1 MVTCGVN
8 LNGSPL
14 WNRKEA
20 PLSFELRPEHLR
32 TMKWRSIGPHRG
44 GRVVAVAG
52 DPEERQTFY
61 FGACAGG
68 VWKSTDGGTYWR
80 NVSDGFFRTSA
91 IGALAVA
98 DADPSVVYAGTGE
111 ACIRSNVSHGDGVY
125 RSTDSGATWT
135 NIGLDDTRHI
145 ARVRVDP
152 RDPDR
157 LYVAALGHAF
167 GPNEQRGVFRS
178 TDGGGSWERVL
189 FKSERAGAIDLS
201 MDPNNPRILYAAM
214 WQVLRTPW
222 SLVGAGPESGLWRST
237 DGGDTW
243 TDLTDRPGMPDGI
256 KGRIGVAAS
265 PARSGRVWAI
275 VEHEDGALLLSDDG
289 GDTWERVNDSTI
301 VRQRPFYHH
310 HIFAHPTREDTMWT
324 LPIQAFRSDD
334 AGRSFTMMTTPHS
347 DNHDLWIDP
356 RDPQRMIEGNDGGAC
371 VSFDGGETWSTIYNQ
386 PTAQFYHAAVD
397 TRHPYR
403 VYATQQD
410 NSAISTPSS
419 SPKGAILFS
428 DSYPVGPSESGYI
441 AVRPDN
447 PDIVYSGA
455 IGSAPGGGGALLRY
469 NHATGESRIITVW
482 PEMSYGLGARDMR
495 YRFQWTFPIVISP
508 HDPNVLYAA
517 GNRLFRSDDEGTSWE
532 AVSPDLTR
540 NDPDKGEPGGGP
552 ISRDVSGAEVYCT
565 IFSFAE
571 SPHTPGELWAGSDDG
586 LVHVS
591 RDSGA
596 TWHDIT
602 PPGLPEWATVSMID
616 LSPHDPG
623 TAWLAA
629 WNYKLD
635 DYSAYLY
642 RTRDGGRTWQSI
654 AEGIPNGEFVRVVR
668 EDAARPGLLYAGTE
682 TGVYVS
688 PDAGA
693 SWQSLQRNLPV
704 TPIHDLLVK
713 DGDLVAATHGRSF
726 WILDDLTP
734 LHGLTNDATS
744 EAVHLFE
751 PAPAFRPLRML
762 GKLDPFRMGPGKNY
776 WIAIGAAATFEEA
789 ATPGGGTERVFLDAG
804 HNPPEGAII
813 TYHLREGSEEGATL
827 TFLDA
832 AGNEVRRLSELPAEA
847 GMNRFVWDM
856 RHEGPR
862 EAPGDD
868 AERLIAGPAPE
879 GPAAV
884 QGTYTVR
891 LETAGRTL
899 TRKLRIVKDPGSE
912 ASDSDLGEQLDLL
925 LRLRER
931 ISETNDA
938 IVELR
943 EVRRQV
949 REWLD
954 RADGTSGADEA
965 GGAGR
970 AIVEQLDG
978 LESRLVATWQTT
990 ERGQMGTPLPKLAEA
1005 LATLLSVAESADSAP
1020 TKSSYE
1026 VFDYLST
1033 RVAREIEPLREVID
1047 RDVPAFVALV
1057 REAGVPDIRT
1067 G

>member
-1 MVTCGVN
+1 M
-8 LNGSPL
+8 
-14 WNRKEA
+14 
-20 PLSFELRPEHLR
+20 SFELRPEHLQTLR
-32 TMKWRSIGPHRG
+32 WRSIGPHRG

-68 VWKSTDGGTYWR
+68 VWKTTDGGTYWR
-80 NVSDGFFRTSA
+80 NVSDGFFGTSA

-98 DADPSVVYAGTGE
+98 DADPSVIYAGTGE

-125 RSTDSGATWT
+125 RSTDAGATWKH
-135 NIGLDDTRHI
+135 IGLDDTRHI
-145 ARVRVDP
+145 SRVRVDP
-152 RDPDR
+152 RDPNR

-167 GPNEQRGVFRS
+167 GPNAQRGVFRS
-178 TDGGGSWERVL
+178 TDGGGTWQRVL
-189 FKSERAGAIDLS
+189 FRSERSGAIDLS
-201 MDPNNPRILYAAM
+201 MDPRNPRILYAAI
-214 WQVLRTPW
+214 WQALRTPW
-222 SLVGAGPESGLWRST
+222 SFVGAGPESGLWRST

-275 VEHEDGALLLSDDG
+275 VEAEDGVLLLSDDG
-289 GDTWERVNDSTI
+289 GDTWKRVNDSTI

-310 HIFAHPTREDTMWT
+310 HIFAHPTRADTMWT
-324 LPIQAFRSDD
+324 LPIQAWRSDD

-347 DNHDLWIDP
+347 DNHDLWINP
-356 RDPQRMIEGNDGGAC
+356 RDPQRMVEGNDGGAC
-371 VSFDGGETWSTIYNQ
+371 VSFDGGDTWSTIYNQ

-403 VYATQQD
+403 VYGTQQD
-410 NSAISTPSS
+410 NSAISTPSRS
-419 SPKGAILFS
+419 IKGAIPFS
-428 DSYPVGPSESGYI
+428 DSYAVGSSESGYI
-441 AVRPDN
+441 AVRPNN

-469 NHATGESRIITVW
+469 NHATGESRVITVW

-517 GNRLFRSDDEGTSWE
+517 GNRVFRSTDEGTSWE
-532 AVSPDLTR
+532 TVSPDLTR

-571 SPHTPGELWAGSDDG
+571 SPHTPGEFWAGSDDG
-586 LVHVS
+586 LVHIS

-596 TWHDIT
+596 TWDTIT

-635 DYSAYLY
+635 DYSPYLY
-642 RTRDGGRTWQSI
+642 RTRDGGRSWQSI
-654 AEGIPNGEFVRVVR
+654 AEGIPDGEFVRVVR
-668 EDAARPGLLYAGTE
+668 EDPARPGLIYAGTE

-693 SWQSLQRNLPV
+693 SWQSIQLNLPV
-704 TPIHDLLVK
+704 APIHDLLVK
-713 DGDLVAATHGRSF
+713 DDDLVAATHGRSF

-734 LHGLTNDATS
+734 LHGLTDDATS
-744 EAVHLFE
+744 GDVHLSE
-751 PAPAFRPLRML
+751 PRPANRALNML
-762 GKLDPFRMGPGKNY
+762 GKIEPLRIGPGKNY
-776 WIAIGAAATFEEA
+776 WIAIGAAATFEEVE
-789 ATPGGGTERVFLDAG
+789 TPDGVTERRFLDAG
-804 HNPPEGAII
+804 HNPPEGAAI
-813 TYHLREGSEEGATL
+813 TYHLREGSRDGAAL
-827 TFLDA
+827 AFLDKE
-832 AGNEVRRLSELPAEA
+832 GREVRRFSGLPSEA

-862 EAPGDD
+862 QAPGDY
-868 AERLIAGPAPE
+868 AARLIAGPSPK

-884 QGTYTVR
+884 PGTYTVR
-891 LETAGRTL
+891 LEAAGRTL
-899 TRKLRIVKDPGSE
+899 TRKLRIVKDPRSE
-912 ASDSDLGEQLDLL
+912 ASDADLDEQLDLL
-925 LRLRER
+925 LRLRDS

-943 EVRRQV
+943 QVRRQV
-949 REWLD
+949 REWVD
-954 RADGTSGADEA
+954 RAGGTPGADEA
-965 GGAGR
+965 VEAGR
-970 AIVEQLDG
+970 AVIERLDDI
-978 LESRLVATWQTT
+978 ESRLVSTWRTT
-990 ERGQMGTPLPKLAEA
+990 ERGQLGTPLPKLAEA
-1005 LATLLSVAESADSAP
+1005 LATLVSVVESADSAP
-1020 TKSSYE
+1020 TKSSYQ
-1026 VFDYLST
+1026 VFDHLSA
-1033 RVAREIEPLREVID
+1033 RVAREIESLRGVID
-1047 RDVPAFVALV
+1047 RDAPAFVALV
-1057 REAGVPDIRT
+1057 REAGIPDIRT
-1067 G
+1067 C

>member
-1 MVTCGVN
+1 M
-8 LNGSPL
+8 
-14 WNRKEA
+14 
-20 PLSFELRPEHLR
+20 SFEFRPEHLR
-32 TMKWRSIGPHRG
+32 TLRWRSIGPHRG

-91 IGALAVA
+91 IGAIAVA

-111 ACIRSNVSHGDGVY
+111 ASIRSNVSHGDGVY
-125 RSTDSGATWT
+125 RSTDAGATWT
-135 NIGLDDTRHI
+135 NVGLEDTRHI
-145 ARVRVDP
+145 GRVRVDP

-167 GPNEQRGVFRS
+167 GPNAQRGVFRS

-201 MDPNNPRILYAAM
+201 MDPNNPRILYAAI

-243 TDLTDRPGMPDGI
+243 TDLSDRPGMLEGI
-256 KGRIGVAAS
+256 KGKIGVAAS
-265 PARSGRVWAI
+265 PAKSGRVWAI

-289 GDTWERVNDSTI
+289 GDTWERVNDSPI

-310 HIFAHPTREDTMWT
+310 HIFAHPTKPDTMWT
-324 LPIQAFRSDD
+324 LPIQAYRSDD
-334 AGRSFTMMTTPHS
+334 GGRSFTMMTTPHS

-386 PTAQFYHAAVD
+386 PTSQFYHAAVD
-397 TRHPYR
+397 TRRPYR

-419 SPKGAILFS
+419 SPKGAIPFS

-469 NHATGESRIITVW
+469 NHATNESRIITVW

-508 HDPNVLYAA
+508 HDHDVLYAA
-517 GNRLFRSDDEGTSWE
+517 GNRVFRSTDDGTTWD

-571 SPHTPGELWAGSDDG
+571 SPHTPGEFWAGSDDG

-596 TWHDIT
+596 TWDDIT
-602 PPGLPEWATVSMID
+602 PPGLPEWATVSMIE

-642 RTRDGGRTWQSI
+642 RTRDGGKTWDSI
-654 AEGIPNGEFVRVVR
+654 ASGIPDGEFVRVIR
-668 EDAARPGLLYAGTE
+668 EDPARPGLLYAGTE

-688 PDAGA
+688 PDSGA
-693 SWQSLQRNLPV
+693 SWQSLQQNLPV

-726 WILDDLTP
+726 WILDDLSP
-734 LHGLTNDATS
+734 LRGLTDEATG

-762 GKLDPFRMGPGKNY
+762 GKLDSFRMGPGKNY
-776 WIAIGAAATFEEA
+776 WIAIGAAATFEDVA
-789 ATPGGGTERVFLDAG
+789 APDGGTERSFLDAG
-804 HNPPEGAII
+804 HNPPEGAVI
-813 TYHLREGSEEGATL
+813 TYHLRERSDDGAVITL
-827 TFLDA
+827 LDQD
-832 AGNEVRRLSELPAEA
+832 GREVRRFTGLPAEA
-847 GMNRFVWDM
+847 GMNRFVWDL
-856 RHEGPR
+856 RHDGPR
-862 EAPGDD
+862 RAPGDD
-868 AERLIAGPAPE
+868 DERLVAGPTPE
-879 GPAAV
+879 GPTAV
-884 QGTYTVR
+884 PGSYTVR

-899 TRKLRIVKDPGSE
+899 TRSLRIVKDPRSE
-912 ASDSDLGEQLDLL
+912 ASDADLDDQLTLL
-925 LRLRER
+925 HRIRDG
-931 ISETNDA
+931 ISETNLA
-938 IVELR
+938 IDELR
-943 EVRRQV
+943 QVRRQV
-949 REWLD
+949 REWTD
-954 RADGTSGADEA
+954 RADSTLAAEGVVDSGSTIIE
-965 GGAGR
+965 R
-970 AIVEQLDG
+970 LDG
-978 LESRLVATWQTT
+978 IESRLIATWQTT
-990 ERGQMGTPLPKLAEA
+990 ERGQLGTPLPKLAEA
-1005 LATLLSVAESADSAP
+1005 LATLVSVVESADSAP
-1020 TKSSYE
+1020 TRSSYE
-1026 VFDYLST
+1026 VFDHLSA
-1033 RVAREIEPLREVID
+1033 RVAREVEPLRETID
-1047 RDVPAFVALV
+1047 QDIPAFVTLL
-1057 REAGVPDIRT
+1057 RESGVPDIQT
-1067 G
+1067 N

>member
-1 MVTCGVN
+1 MAW
-8 LNGSPL
+8 LP
-14 WNRKEA
+14 
-20 PLSFELRPEHLR
+20 RPP
-32 TMKWRSIGPHRG
+32 GP
-44 GRVVAVAG
+44 
-52 DPEERQTFY
+52 
-61 FGACAGG
+61 
-68 VWKSTDGGTYWR
+68 
-80 NVSDGFFRTSA
+80 
-91 IGALAVA
+91 
-98 DADPSVVYAGTGE
+98 
-111 ACIRSNVSHGDGVY
+111 
-125 RSTDSGATWT
+125 
-135 NIGLDDTRHI
+135 
-145 ARVRVDP
+145 
-152 RDPDR
+152 
-157 LYVAALGHAF
+157 
-167 GPNEQRGVFRS
+167 
-178 TDGGGSWERVL
+178 
-189 FKSERAGAIDLS
+189 
-201 MDPNNPRILYAAM
+201 
-214 WQVLRTPW
+214 
-222 SLVGAGPESGLWRST
+222 
-237 DGGDTW
+237 
-243 TDLTDRPGMPDGI
+243 
-256 KGRIGVAAS
+256 
-265 PARSGRVWAI
+265 GRVWAI

-289 GDTWERVNDSTI
+289 GDTWERVNDSPI

-310 HIFAHPTREDTMWT
+310 HIFAHPTRQDTMWT
-324 LPIQAFRSDD
+324 LPIQAWRSDD

-356 RDPQRMIEGNDGGAC
+356 RDPKRMIEGNDGGAC

-410 NSAISTPSS
+410 NSAISTPSRS
-419 SPKGAILFS
+419 AKGAIPFS

-517 GNRLFRSDDEGTSWE
+517 GNRLFRSTDEGTSWE

-571 SPHTPGELWAGSDDG
+571 STHTPGEFWAGSDDG

-596 TWHDIT
+596 TWRNIT

-654 AEGIPNGEFVRVVR
+654 AAGIPDGEFVRVVR
-668 EDAARPGLLYAGTE
+668 EDPARPGLLYAGTE

-688 PDAGA
+688 TDAGD
-693 SWQSLQRNLPV
+693 SWQSLQLNLPV

-726 WILDDLTP
+726 WILDDLSP
-734 LHGLTNDATS
+734 LHGLTEGATS
-744 EAVHLFE
+744 DPVHLFE
-751 PAPAFRPLRML
+751 PRSALRALRIL
-762 GKLDPFRMGPGKNY
+762 GKLDSFRMGPGKNY
-776 WIAIGAAATFEEA
+776 GIAIGVAATFEDVE
-789 ATPGGGTERVFLDAG
+789 TPEGGNERRFLDAG
-804 HNPPEGAII
+804 HNPPDGAAITYDLRERSQEGAAI
-813 TYHLREGSEEGATL
+813 

-832 AGNEVRRLSELPAEA
+832 SGREVRRFSGLPAEA
-847 GMNRFVWDM
+847 GMNRFVWDL

-862 EAPGDD
+862 KAPGND
-868 AERLIAGPAPE
+868 AERLIAGP
-879 GPAAV
+879 GPDGPVAV
-884 QGTYTVR
+884 PGAYTVR

-899 TRKLRIVKDPGSE
+899 ERELKVVKDPRSE
-912 ASDSDLGEQLDLL
+912 ASDADLHEQLDLL
-925 LRLRER
+925 LRLRDR

-943 EVRRQV
+943 GVRRQIS
-949 REWLD
+949 EWLD
-954 RADGTSGADEA
+954 RAEATRGADGVVEA
-965 GGAGR
+965 SRGIIER
-970 AIVEQLDG
+970 LDNI
-978 LESRLVATWQTT
+978 ESRLVATWQTT

-1005 LATLLSVAESADSAP
+1005 LATLVSVVESADSAP

-1026 VFDYLST
+1026 VFDHLT
-1033 RVAREIEPLREVID
+1033 ARVARETEPLRKVID
-1047 RDVPAFVALV
+1047 RDVPAFVALL
-1057 REAGVPDIRT
+1057 RENGVPDIRT
-1067 G
+1067 K